1 MTKEQKSPEQL
12 IDEME
17 KAEHP
22 ISSSD
27 VQDAFQT
34 TSTVNGSSSTVT
46 LSVIIAAAVVSLGCV
61 IACAAITIV
70 FLQNPPW

>member
-1 MTKEQKSPEQL
+1 MTEEQKSPEQL
-12 IDEME
+12 IEEME

-22 ISSSD
+22 VSSSD

-34 TSTVNGSSSTVT
+34 TSTDNGSSSTP
-46 LSVIIAAAVVSLGCV
+46 LAVIIAVAVVSLGCV
-61 IACAAITIV
+61 IAFAAIMIV